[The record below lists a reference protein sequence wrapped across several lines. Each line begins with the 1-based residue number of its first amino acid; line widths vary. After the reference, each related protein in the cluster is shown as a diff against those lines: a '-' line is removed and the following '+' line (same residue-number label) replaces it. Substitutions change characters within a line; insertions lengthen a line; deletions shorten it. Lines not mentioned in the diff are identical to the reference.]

1 MKEAKAMARQFGWAL
16 PGMVY
21 SQSATD
27 YRWYPPP
34 PCQLSSHR
42 DPGCD
47 GRGPLGLGALPLL
60 LSKYKVSFSLVVCNW
75 THTVAGLRVS

>member
-21 SQSATD
+21 S
-27 YRWYPPP
+27 P

-47 GRGPLGLGALPLL
+47 GRGPLGLDALPLL